1 MILTSTARQ
10 KFLGQDLLW
19 AQSKTANIPAM
30 SQALT
35 RTRFAPSPTGFLHL
49 GNVRTALFN
58 YLAARKFGGEFI
70 LRSEDTDAERSREE
84 YLEALLADLS
94 WLGLSWSAGPGHAG
108 EPQQGSYRQSQRG
121 TLYAE
126 QFAKL
131 EAGGHTYPCFCSPAE
146 LAVARKAQLAAGK
159 PPRYLGTCRDLD
171 GEARAERAASG
182 RLATVRFKVGAGDS
196 VRFQD
201 LVRGSQRFQVADI
214 GDFIIRRAD
223 GTPSFFFSNA
233 VDDALMGITH
243 VLRGEDH
250 LSNTPRQILLLAAL
264 ELPVPR
270 YGHISMV
277 VSDDGAPL
285 SKRHGSTGLRELR
298 SLGYQPLAIC
308 NHLARLGHVYEDPGF
323 MSMEMLAKHFSLEK
337 LGRSAARHDMAQ
349 LRHWQKE
356 ALHQFSED
364 DFVDWLLGK
373 ESPVREELSDLVPA
387 KKAKE
392 FALLVRDNVEIS
404 GDALHWA
411 AQLCSEPMNFTAAAA
426 EVLKAVDRSL
436 IVAALELLDQHPDD
450 FKALA
455 AAVRQ
460 RTGQGGKNL
469 FMPLRAALTGDTHGP
484 EMARVYGFLG
494 MPGARARL
502 QQALALVGAGN

>member
-1 MILTSTARQ
+1 MLGRRKRATIAR
-10 KFLGQDLLW
+10 
-19 AQSKTANIPAM
+19 M
-30 SQALT
+30 SESPT

-58 YLAARKFGGEFI
+58 YLEARQSGGDFV
-70 LRSEDTDAERSREE
+70 LRSEDTDVERSREE
-84 YLEALLADLS
+84 YLTALLDDLE
-94 WLGLSWSAGPGHAG
+94 WLGLDWQAGPDRDSDLG
-108 EPQQGSYRQSQRG
+108 PYRQSQRHAI
-121 TLYAE
+121 YAE
-126 QFAKL
+126 QYRKL
-131 EAGGHTYPCFCSPAE
+131 EEAGHTYPCFCSAAE
-146 LAVARKAQLAAGK
+146 LALARKAQLAAGK
-159 PPRYLGTCRDLD
+159 PPRYANTCRDLSP
-171 GEARAERAASG
+171 GERAERAESG
-182 RLATVRFKVGAGDS
+182 RPATLRFKVGNDDA

-201 LVRGSQRFQVADI
+201 LVRGPQRFNVAEI
-214 GDFIIRRAD
+214 GDFIIRRSD

-277 VSDDGAPL
+277 VAQDGAPL

-298 SLGYQPLAIC
+298 SLGYLPLAIC

-323 MSMEMLAKHFSLEK
+323 MSIDVLAGAFSLER
-337 LGRSAARHDMAQ
+337 LGRSPARHDVVQ

-356 ALHQFSED
+356 ALRRFD
-364 DFVDWLLGK
+364 DEAFADWLMGSD
-373 ESPVREELSDLVPA
+373 SPVHEELGELVPA
-387 KKAKE
+387 GKSHG
-392 FALLVRDNVEIS
+392 FARLVRDNVEVS

-411 AQLCSEPMNFTAAAA
+411 AQLCSQPMPVTSAAA
-426 EVLKAVDRSL
+426 EVLRNAPGALLD
-436 IVAALELLDQHPDD
+436 AALEMLDEHPDD

-455 AAVRQ
+455 NAVQARSGC
-460 RTGQGGKNL
+460 RGKAL

-484 EMARVYGFLG
+484 EMARVYSFLG
-494 MPGARARL
+494 TEEAARRL
-502 QQALALVGAGN
+502 RQVRPHSRASV